1 MSVDLQSSFGVR
13 SESRPSTP
21 PYSFGGLALQTSPA
35 REWYQLGS
43 RRPPTVPGRR
53 IVLTSADR
61 WKALRVDLIDLT
73 GPSQVPEKT
82 FSEHVLVAHIDGPA
96 RTDIWFA
103 GKQHTGDALPGDV
116 CVVPAQTPYA
126 VRRDSPGRIV
136 ATVLDAQ
143 LLEQT
148 AADEPSTGW
157 TNVEP
162 RFCVRDPLLSEL
174 LHALTTEVLADNP
187 GGALYA
193 ETLGA
198 ALAAHLLRKHRAVPP
213 PLLRGG
219 LAGPALRRVTDYIEA
234 HLADTIRLQDLAE
247 VAGVSSFQLVR
258 RFKESK
264 GQPPHQF
271 LLRRRIERAREMLRQ
286 SDKTILEVALSCG
299 FSSQSHFS
307 AVFRTLTGLTPRK
320 YRDEL

>member
-1 MSVDLQSSFGVR
+1 VLAKDA
-13 SESRPSTP
+13 ESRLRLVFARST
-21 PYSFGGLALQTSPA
+21 LQISPA
-35 REWYQLGS
+35 VEWHRLGS
-43 RRPPTVPGRR
+43 RRPRTVPGRR
-53 IVLTSADR
+53 ILLTSADR

-73 GPSQVPEKT
+73 GPSWVPEKT

-103 GKQHTGDALPGDV
+103 GERHTGDALPGDV

-126 VRRDSPGRIV
+126 VRRDAPGRIV

-148 AADEPSTGW
+148 AADEPGAGCTK
-157 TNVEP
+157 VEP
-162 RFCVRDPLLSEL
+162 RFCARDALLSQL
-174 LHALTTEVLADNP
+174 LRALTDEVLVDNP
-187 GGALYA
+187 GGPLYA
-193 ETLGA
+193 EALGA
-198 ALAAHLLRKHRAVPP
+198 ALAAHLLRKHCAVPA
-213 PLLRGG
+213 PLSRRGLG
-219 LAGPALRRVTDYIEA
+219 GPTLRRVTDYIEA

-247 VAGVSSFQLVR
+247 IAGVSSFQLVR

-271 LLRRRIERAREMLRQ
+271 LLRRRIERAREMLRH

-320 YRDEL
+320 YRDER